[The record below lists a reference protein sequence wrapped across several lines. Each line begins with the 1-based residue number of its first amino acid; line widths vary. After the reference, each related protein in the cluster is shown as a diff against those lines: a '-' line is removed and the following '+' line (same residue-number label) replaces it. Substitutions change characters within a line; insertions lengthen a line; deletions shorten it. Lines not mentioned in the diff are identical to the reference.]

1 MFSSVIKKKLVLLK
15 CRVWIGAL
23 NAFVVKVLLS
33 FSSPEKL
40 FLSQLAKAKLDV
52 IFQTKQDV
60 TVWDKVDIFGP
71 HGYVMGVAST
81 SAIQTF

>member
-1 MFSSVIKKKLVLLK
+1 M
-15 CRVWIGAL
+15 
-23 NAFVVKVLLS
+23 
-33 FSSPEKL
+33 
-40 FLSQLAKAKLDV
+40 DV